1 MLARP
6 ASRALAA
13 VAAARLLPAPARAAS
28 SVVTMPALSPTMTSG
43 KIARWTKKEGDKLSS
58 GDVIG
63 EVETDKATVDFV
75 FQDEGFLAKLLV
87 PQGAEDVAVGA
98 PVCVVVDE
106 LSEVAAA
113 QAAAP
118 PKAAAAAAAKPAAP
132 AAAVAAAAAAAAAPA
147 PAAAAAAHSD
157 ASSLDASAVFPS
169 ARLLMEAHNVASS
182 SLKGMG
188 TGRGGR
194 ITKGDVLQLLG
205 HIPAGAVSAAAA
217 AVAAHSPGVAAAA
230 VPAAAAASPAPSSPP
245 TAASASAGSATSPS
259 GEGRGF
265 RDTKASTVRK
275 VIASRLTESKAG
287 IPHQYALMDCRIDAM
302 MALRVQLAA
311 AGVKVSLNDMVIKAA
326 AKALRDVP
334 EANCFYDSKSDSV
347 RSHAGGGGAGG
358 AVDVSVAVSTDGGLI
373 TPIVRGAD
381 ALGLLGIGEK
391 VKELAGRARL
401 GKLKPEEFIGG
412 SFTVSNL
419 GMFGIDAFSAVINPP
434 QACILAVGKGERKLV
449 LPPFASYA
457 DVAPGAPVPAAAA
470 ATVMTVQLSS
480 DARVVDAGVAGAFLQ
495 SFKTYCEN
503 PALLTA

>member
-1 MLARP
+1 
-6 ASRALAA
+6 
-13 VAAARLLPAPARAAS
+13 
-28 SVVTMPALSPTMTSG
+28 
-43 KIARWTKKEGDKLSS
+43 
-58 GDVIG
+58 
-63 EVETDKATVDFV
+63 
-75 FQDEGFLAKLLV
+75 
-87 PQGAEDVAVGA
+87 
-98 PVCVVVDE
+98 
-106 LSEVAAA
+106 
-113 QAAAP
+113 
-118 PKAAAAAAAKPAAP
+118 
-132 AAAVAAAAAAAAAPA
+132 
-147 PAAAAAAHSD
+147 
-157 ASSLDASAVFPS
+157 
-169 ARLLMEAHNVASS
+169 MEAHNVASS

-217 AVAAHSPGVAAAA
+217 AVAAHSPGVVAAA
-230 VPAAAAASPAPSSPP
+230 PAAAAPSPAPSSSPA
-245 TAASASAGSATSPS
+245 AASASAGSAASPS

-302 MALRVQLAA
+302 MALRAQLAA

-334 EANCFYDSKSDSV
+334 EANCFYDAKSDSV

-381 ALGLLGIGEK
+381 SLGLLGIGEK